1 VPEFCLDSPTTG
13 HGLPDFN
20 GRRRR
25 HCPLHL
31 VGRCRNGRP
40 RTWQLSKIRVFV
52 LRESSIHFDIV
63 LLVEGDSSRRDI
75 SNRQW
80 QTRFHD
86 RLCCCDDAVSDFG
99 SASLAAENCTVLT
112 AENRGESWRTRRL
125 HSLVISCADGKP
137 RNLDK
142 QRLAFVEQAAV
153 YTAAVESNESSGGI
167 DKRQRPDISQLHCT
181 RVRYPPP
188 VFSANASRIPKICK
202 REEIRGLAR
211 SQG

>member
-1 VPEFCLDSPTTG
+1 MLCSSAM
-13 HGLPDFN
+13 
-20 GRRRR
+20 
-25 HCPLHL
+25 
-31 VGRCRNGRP
+31 
-40 RTWQLSKIRVFV
+40 RTV
-52 LRESSIHFDIV
+52 
-63 LLVEGDSSRRDI
+63 
-75 SNRQW
+75 
-80 QTRFHD
+80 
-86 RLCCCDDAVSDFG
+86 
-99 SASLAAENCTVLT
+99 
-112 AENRGESWRTRRL
+112 
-125 HSLVISCADGKP
+125 DGKP
-137 RNLDK
+137 KNLDK